1 MKNLVILVLFVA
13 VIFGIWWFFFKGNNS
28 SNQPKPEPL
37 KVSVHSNDFNKHI
50 SAVVSGYLL
59 LKDAFVNDDTTA
71 VRIEQQ
77 KFIVLLDSLNITD
90 LKKDTAGI
98 FESAMTQ
105 LEDMKANANAIGK
118 ETNITEMRQ
127 GFRMISENL
136 YPFLKTIHY
145 QGNTLFWQNCPMAFG
160 DNTEASWISNTEEI
174 LNPYL
179 GKNHPKYKAGMLHCG
194 EVKDSIK

>member
-1 MKNLVILVLFVA
+1 MKNFVILILFVA
-13 VIFGIWWFFFKGNNS
+13 LVFGVWWFFLKGNNT
-28 SNQPKPEPL
+28 SNEQKLEPL
-37 KVSVHSNDFNKHI
+37 KVSVHSDEFNKQI
-50 SAVVSGYLL
+50 DAVVSEYLL

-71 VRIEQQ
+71 VKIEQQ
-77 KFIVLLDSLNITD
+77 KFRVLLDSLNISD

-98 FESAMTQ
+98 FESAQAQ
-105 LEDMKANANAIGK
+105 LQDMKANTVALGK
-118 ETNITEMRQ
+118 ETNLTEMRQ

-145 QGNTLFWQNCPMAFG
+145 QGNTLYWQNCPMAFG
-160 DNTEASWISNTEEI
+160 DDTEASWISNSEEI

-179 GKNHPKYKAGMLHCG
+179 GIKHRKYKAGMLHCG